1 MRNHALRLCLAAG
14 AITMATSA
22 NHAADAVSQRRNAD
36 QLKVKIASISSRGET
51 PTRQRTRTTV
61 TENEVNAYLALEVAD
76 DFPTGIV
83 NPAVSIL
90 GTDRVAARAVV
101 DLDRVREERKPTSL
115 LDPMRYLRGRLMVT
129 ATGVLQA
136 REGIARFQLE
146 SAEVGGVPVP
156 KLLLQQIV
164 SYYSRSATRPSG
176 ISLDEPMA
184 LPARIQ
190 EILVE
195 RGQAVVVQ

>member
-1 MRNHALRLCLAAG
+1 MRALQTCLAAG
-14 AITMATSA
+14 AIAMATPA
-22 NHAADAVSQRRNAD
+22 IHAGDTVSQRRDAD
-36 QLKVKIASISSRGET
+36 QLKLKIASISSRGET

-61 TENEVNAYLALEVAD
+61 TEDEVNAYLALEAVD
-76 DFPTGIV
+76 DFPVGVV

-90 GTDRVAARAVV
+90 GADRVAARAVV

-129 ATGVLQA
+129 ATGLLQT
-136 REGIARFQLE
+136 REGVARFELQ

-164 SYYSRSATRPSG
+164 SYYSRSAARPSG
-176 ISLDEPMA
+176 INLDEPMA

-195 RGQAVVVQ
+195 RGQAIVVQ